1 MERIG
6 PEALQQDFLVWTAK
20 GRPERD
26 RAASSKRQKQEG
38 PALTANH
45 SRDISSTIRDTVVR
59 TLGDVLESE
68 AIKEIDRGLVPKAK
82 KQQWKKYVA
91 MSFSSSSRQGSRI
104 PSRGSVFLA
113 VGPESTDAPV
123 PALAPMPSVVPKA
136 KGQPRKALADMQP
149 RTARSVVAQLSAQV
163 QILAGNPQVLRYR
176 LDKEILFSS
185 IMMQVKEG
193 VVAAR
198 SGQGRAGLP
207 RL

>member
-38 PALTANH
+38 PALTANQ

-68 AIKEIDRGLVPKAK
+68 AIKKIDRGLVPKAK

-91 MSFSSSSRQGSRI
+91 MSFFKQLAARKQDSVSGLASAFRSRTLTPAAQSFLQLD
-104 PSRGSVFLA
+104 PSQAAS
-113 VGPESTDAPV
+113 STDAPV
-123 PALAPMPSVVPKA
+123 PALAPMPNVVPKA
-136 KGQPRKALADMQP
+136 GATSQSSSRHATEDCEERGGTIECPSSK
-149 RTARSVVAQLSAQV
+149 LS
-163 QILAGNPQVLRYR
+163 RESR
-176 LDKEILFSS
+176 
-185 IMMQVKEG
+185 
-193 VVAAR
+193 R
-198 SGQGRAGLP
+198 C
-207 RL
+207 